1 MQGQTHFFTTSHLS
15 FDKMASQNIFT
26 DISTHDPRDPN
37 PWLALYLD
45 NSIPINPRTKLA
57 LMRDNNS
64 WSARYLLPFIIVGSK
79 ITMVFIYVFKF
90 FFPKFPNSSK
100 VLHRILSWGLRK
112 FVSPDANLLI
122 FRHFWVGSEILE
134 FISKNIDQVAVETSP
149 LKPKDFEAVK
159 EDLFLL
165 HDLNLYNFVI
175 HLNSQL
181 IEKKIH
187 VMPKS
192 SLDLSFITE
201 DQFAHIDFPY
211 KWTNVL
217 DLRSAIEVFT
227 PFYQLFL
234 TYNDFIRASNSLQ
247 LDETIAIYA
256 AKILS
261 SPAHIGL
268 INNKHP
274 MVPATTY
281 NAAYRL
287 VLHGLAAETLHQ
299 ILVNIKQKSAKDGVI
314 VTQ

>member
-1 MQGQTHFFTTSHLS
+1 
-15 FDKMASQNIFT
+15 MASKDIFS
-26 DISTHDPRDPN
+26 DITTHDPLDPN

-45 NSIPINPRTKLA
+45 DSIPINPRTKLA

-64 WSARYLLPFIIVGSK
+64 WSARYLQPLILVWSK
-79 ITMVFIYVFKF
+79 ITMVFIYIFKYF
-90 FFPKFPNSSK
+90 IPRFPNSSK
-100 VLHRILSWGLRK
+100 VLHRILAWGLKR

-134 FISKNIDQVAVETSP
+134 FIAKNIDQVKVETNP
-149 LKPKDFEAVK
+149 LKPVDFEDVK
-159 EDLFLL
+159 KDLFLL

-175 HLNSQL
+175 RLNNQL
-181 IEKKIH
+181 IEKGIQ
-187 VMPKS
+187 VMPKKE
-192 SLDLSFITE
+192 LDLSFITD
-201 DQFAHIDFPY
+201 DQFPHIEFPN

-227 PFYQLFL
+227 PFYQIFL

-247 LDETIAIYA
+247 LDETIAIYSS
-256 AKILS
+256 KILS
-261 SPAHIGL
+261 SPAHISL
-268 INNKHP
+268 VNNKHP

-299 ILVNIKQKSAKDGVI
+299 ILVNIKKNRAEDGVI
-314 VTQ
+314 ITR

>member
-1 MQGQTHFFTTSHLS
+1 MGS
-15 FDKMASQNIFT
+15 KNVFT
-26 DISTHDPRDPN
+26 DISTHDPLDPN

-45 NSIPINPRTKLA
+45 DSIPINPRTKLA

-64 WSARYLLPFIIVGSK
+64 WSARYLQPLIVVWSK
-79 ITMVFIYVFKF
+79 ITMVFIYIFKYF
-90 FFPKFPNSSK
+90 IPKFPNSSK
-100 VLHRILSWGLRK
+100 VLHRILAWGLKR

-134 FISKNIDQVAVETSP
+134 FIAKNIDQVQVETSP
-149 LKPKDFEAVK
+149 LKPVDFEDVK
-159 EDLFLL
+159 KDLFLL

-175 HLNSQL
+175 RLNNQL
-181 IEKKIH
+181 IEKGIQ
-187 VMPKS
+187 VMPKEQ
-192 SLDLSFITE
+192 LDLSFITD
-201 DQFAHIDFPY
+201 DQFPHIEFPN

-247 LDETIAIYA
+247 LDETIAIYSS
-256 AKILS
+256 KILS
-261 SPAHIGL
+261 SPAHISL
-268 INNKHP
+268 VNNKHP

-299 ILVNIKQKSAKDGVI
+299 ILVNIKKNRVEDGVI
-314 VTQ
+314 ITR

>member
-1 MQGQTHFFTTSHLS
+1 MV
-15 FDKMASQNIFT
+15 ASEIFT
-26 DISTHDPRDPN
+26 AQTAHDPRDPN

-45 NSIPINPRTKLA
+45 DSIPINAQTKLA

-64 WSARYLLPFIIVGSK
+64 WSARYLLPVIIIWSK
-79 ITMVFIYVFKF
+79 VTMFFIYIFKY
-90 FFPKFPNSSK
+90 FFPKFPNSSRT
-100 VLHRILSWGLRK
+100 LHRILSWGLRT

-122 FRHFWVGSEILE
+122 FRHFWIGSEILE
-134 FISKNIDQVAVETSP
+134 FIAKNIDQVEVQTSP
-149 LKPKDFEAVK
+149 LKPRNFEDVKD
-159 EDLFLL
+159 DLFLK
-165 HDLNLYNFVI
+165 HDLNLYNFI
-175 HLNSQL
+175 IRLNSQL
-181 IEKKIH
+181 IEKNIP
-187 VMPKS
+187 VMPKAE
-192 SLDLSFITE
+192 LDLSFITD
-201 DQFAHIDFPY
+201 DQFDHIEFPR

-247 LDETIAIYA
+247 LDETIAIYSS
-256 AKILS
+256 KILN

-299 ILVNIKQKSAKDGVI
+299 ILVKIKNHKPEDGVI
-314 VTQ
+314 VTR